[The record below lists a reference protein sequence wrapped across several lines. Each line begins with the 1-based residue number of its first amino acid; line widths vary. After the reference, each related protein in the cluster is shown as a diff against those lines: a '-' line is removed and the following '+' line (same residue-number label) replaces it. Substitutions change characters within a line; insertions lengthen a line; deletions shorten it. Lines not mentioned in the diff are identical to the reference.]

1 MFGVFS
7 SSPASVLGNPAE
19 LRRVLA
25 EIAAAQPDLAINEL
39 TGWIETVGEAA
50 NIDIAH
56 HVNLLYQ
63 FDSSAQP
70 HLRKLD
76 MAYVSDPEGKDVVWR
91 TGRDFWS
98 ILSSAYEVALD
109 RYISDP
115 TQASVLS
122 GLSRLASRTVR
133 ACRQR
138 FKWDVYHNGPV
149 DAGLW
154 QVAGQAYLL
163 AQASGTE
170 AREVVNVADEAATS
184 VEREYLRLI
193 ALHVAAPEGL
203 VPAGARLAEQLTGYF
218 AARYSMAPS
227 IERGSTHWLDAN
239 QPLPPLRLVR
249 APVHVDGIRY
259 FSAIAAADAA
269 LALARRIDGG
279 EMPDALSFDDTPD
292 PEKLSRLLRHLA
304 LNWALDPPTRQY
316 RRHTLGGA
324 LAVANGIKHLHHVLR
339 GARDDAVIYRWEMSD
354 ASLGGIGATAP
365 TASAEWVRV
374 GSLVGMQPTGGDNWL
389 VGVVRRYMRG
399 RDARGT
405 VGIETLSTL
414 ARPLEVFS
422 ERNSGEAVAL
432 DEPIS
437 GAIVRLAI
445 NGTGYSGE
453 YPLHA
458 SINGRHVRLDPVE
471 LIERGSNFDL
481 ARFRVSDFR

>member
-39 TGWIETVGEAA
+39 TGWVESVGDAA
-50 NIDIAH
+50 NIDLSH

-76 MAYVSDPEGKDVVWR
+76 QIYADDPEGKDVVWR

-115 TQASVLS
+115 AHAPVLS

-163 AQASGTE
+163 AQASGAE
-170 AREVVNVADEAATS
+170 AREVVNASDEVPTS

-203 VPAGARLAEQLTGYF
+203 VPDSVRLAEQLTGYF
-218 AARYSMAPS
+218 AARYSMSSS

-239 QPLPPLRLVR
+239 QPAPPLRLVR
-249 APVHVDGIRY
+249 APQQVDGIRY
-259 FSAIAAADAA
+259 FSGIAAADAA
-269 LALARRIDGG
+269 LALARRVEGG
-279 EMPDALSFDDTPD
+279 DLPDALSLDDMPARD
-292 PEKLSRLLRHLA
+292 QLAKLLRHLA
-304 LNWALDPPTRQY
+304 MNWALDPPTRQY
-316 RRHTLGGA
+316 RRHSLGGA

-339 GARDDAVIYRWEMSD
+339 GARDEAVIYRWEMSD

-374 GSLVGMQPTGGDNWL
+374 GSLVGMQPSGGDNWL
-389 VGVVRRYMRG
+389 VGVVRRYLRG

-405 VGIETLSTL
+405 VGIETLSTT

-422 ERNSGEAVAL
+422 ERQSGEAVAL
-432 DEPIS
+432 DDPVS
-437 GAIVRLAI
+437 GAVVRLAI
-445 NGTGYSGE
+445 NGTGYSAE

-471 LIERGSNFDL
+471 LIERGTNFDL

>member
-39 TGWIETVGEAA
+39 TGWVESVGDAT
-50 NIDIAH
+50 NIDLAH

-76 MAYVSDPEGKDVVWR
+76 QIYADDPEGKDVVWR

-115 TQASVLS
+115 THASVLS

-163 AQASGTE
+163 AQASGAE
-170 AREVVNVADEAATS
+170 AREVVNAADEVPTS

-203 VPAGARLAEQLTGYF
+203 VPDSVRLAEQLAGYF
-218 AARYSMAPS
+218 AARYSMSSS

-239 QPLPPLRLVR
+239 QPAPPLRLVR
-249 APVHVDGIRY
+249 APQQVDGIRY
-259 FSAIAAADAA
+259 FSGIAAADAA
-269 LALARRIDGG
+269 LALARRVEGG
-279 EMPDALSFDDTPD
+279 DLPDALSLDDMPARD
-292 PEKLSRLLRHLA
+292 QLAKLLRHLA
-304 LNWALDPPTRQY
+304 MNWALDPPTRQY
-316 RRHTLGGA
+316 RRHSLGGA

-339 GARDDAVIYRWEMSD
+339 GARDEAVIYRWEMSD

-374 GSLVGMQPTGGDNWL
+374 GSLVGMQPSGGDNWL
-389 VGVVRRYMRG
+389 VGVVRRYLRG

-405 VGIETLSTL
+405 VGIETLSTT

-422 ERNSGEAVAL
+422 ERQSGEAVAL
-432 DEPIS
+432 DDPVS
-437 GAIVRLAI
+437 GAVVRLAI
-445 NGTGYSGE
+445 NGTGYSAE

-471 LIERGSNFDL
+471 LIERGTNFDL